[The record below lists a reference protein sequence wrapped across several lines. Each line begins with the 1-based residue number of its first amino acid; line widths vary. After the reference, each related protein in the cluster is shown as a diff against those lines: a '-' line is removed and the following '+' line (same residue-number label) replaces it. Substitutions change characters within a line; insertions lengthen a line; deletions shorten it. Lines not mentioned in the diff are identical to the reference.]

1 MFDSYP
7 RVLDSSG
14 REIRIYQSVMVIKKR
29 IWALLLGFIVIL
41 ILLVRPGS
49 PRNSGTSEEL
59 SKGWLKPNTYRWGDH
74 VELLVNKVESDLT
87 QFPYG
92 YYDLPF
98 TCPPTEDKKP
108 LHLSLNEII
117 RGDRKW
123 ESNYRLTFGQDAPC
137 EALCA
142 RKTTPD
148 GMRRAQELVRQG
160 YVVQWM
166 IDDELPAATTFLSTV
181 DHKKY
186 YVSGFP
192 LGFVDPNTEKTYLN
206 NHAMMVIRY
215 HAVDPT
221 TFTIVGF
228 EVYPKSVSNY
238 DCPGA
243 SKDYEQYEI
252 IAPEKEDEPTL
263 IPFTYSVYW
272 REEFNVDWSSRWNFF
287 LNSGELSEASSRKF
301 HWITLGNS
309 VGICC
314 FLMFI
319 VIANLYRIVKIGPDA
334 SNDDF
339 QFTFDQNED
348 VDSIYG
354 VARMWLAQTDPTSI
368 SFKILTIVVS
378 IGVQFLFTI
387 VGSLTFSC
395 SLNKLHNI
403 RNSVLSVALFFFV
416 TGAFMASFVGTWL
429 HIDHGAMDDG
439 SAGRCRIFSILCGSA
454 LPGLVMIS
462 TQLLNWI
469 VWANESSHA
478 LPFRTIVLF
487 VSIYFVICIPLS
499 LLGGEVSYRIHRRH
513 SNSFP
518 ILSSLGSKF
527 IKSYRK
533 PPGVASRRPSDRFTI
548 DCATILACGILP
560 FAVIYVE
567 LQYLYKSVWLEKT
580 DFYSLYGFLLA
591 NIILLCIVVCEVSFL
606 GCYVMMRR
614 HKKVVTGGSWRWK
627 CFMMGTSCAWYMEVY
642 SLYYILH
649 TLKMTGFPS
658 IFISVSYSLIF
669 NIMCGC
675 GMGSL
680 GYLTSCWLVNRAYS
694 TKYNA
699 LEK

>member
-1 MFDSYP
+1 M
-7 RVLDSSG
+7 
-14 REIRIYQSVMVIKKR
+14 IKRR
-29 IWALLLGFIVIL
+29 IWGLLLAVVVII
-41 ILLVRPGS
+41 ILLRGS
-49 PRNSGTSEEL
+49 GSSRNSL
-59 SKGWLKPNTYRWGDH
+59 RNDKLDNGWLQPNVYRWGDH

-123 ESNYRLTFGQDAPC
+123 ESDYKLKFGQDASC

-142 RKTTPD
+142 RKTKPA

-160 YVVQWM
+160 YVVQWL
-166 IDDELPAATTFLSTV
+166 IDQELPAATTFISTI

-192 LGFVDPNTEKTYLN
+192 LGFVDPDTEKTYLN
-206 NHAMMVIRY
+206 THVMMVIRY
-215 HAVDPT
+215 NAIDPE

-228 EVYPKSVSNY
+228 EVYPKSVSDY
-238 DCPGA
+238 HCPGA
-243 SKDYEQYEI
+243 SKGYEQYELI
-252 IAPEKEDEPTL
+252 VPENEDELTY

-272 REEFNVDWSSRWNFF
+272 REEFKVDWSHRWNFF
-287 LNSGELSEASSRKF
+287 LNSGEMSEASSRRF
-301 HWITLGNS
+301 HWMTLGNS
-309 VGICC
+309 VGIS
-314 FLMFI
+314 FLLMLI
-319 VIANLYRIVKIGPDA
+319 VIANLYRIVRVGHEA
-334 SNDDF
+334 GSEDF
-339 QFTFDQNED
+339 QFTFDENEEA
-348 VDSIYG
+348 DSIYG
-354 VARMWLAQTDPTSI
+354 VAKTWLAQTDSSSI
-368 SFKILTIVVS
+368 SFKILTIFVS

-387 VGSLTFSC
+387 IGSLAFSC

-416 TGAFMASFVGTWL
+416 IGAFMASFVGTWL
-429 HIDHGAMDDG
+429 HIDHRTTNDG
-439 SAGRCRIFSILCGSA
+439 SAGRCRTFSILCGSA

-462 TQLLNWI
+462 TQMLNWI

-499 LLGGEVSYRIHRRH
+499 LLGEEVSHRVHRKQAQ
-513 SNSFP
+513 NFP
-518 ILSSLGSKF
+518 ILSSLGARS
-527 IKSYRK
+527 IKPCRAPTTLAPRK
-533 PPGVASRRPSDRFTI
+533 ISECLTFDF
-548 DCATILACGILP
+548 ATFAICGFLP

-567 LQYLYKSVWLEKT
+567 LQYIYKSVWLEKT
-580 DFYSLYGFLLA
+580 DFYYLYGFLLA

-606 GCYVMMRR
+606 GCYVMMRK
-614 HKKVVTGGSWRWK
+614 HKRVATFDSWRWK
-627 CFMMGTSCAWYMEVY
+627 CFMMGTSCAWYMELY
-642 SLYYILH
+642 SLYYIFH

-680 GYLTSCWLVNRAYS
+680 GYLTSCWLVNRVFC
-694 TKYNA
+694 TKYNKA
-699 LEK
+699 